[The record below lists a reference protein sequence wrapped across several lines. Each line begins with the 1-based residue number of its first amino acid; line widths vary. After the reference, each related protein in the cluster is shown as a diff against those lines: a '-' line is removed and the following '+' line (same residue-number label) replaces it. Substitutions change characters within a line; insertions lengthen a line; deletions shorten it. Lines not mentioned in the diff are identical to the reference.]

1 MTEMS
6 SPSDESLSRR
16 RSCIQFLAGLTGL
29 GYNMLYGFSDSRVSA
44 ILIKSRTYTEAPKT
58 MTKKRIV
65 RKGIILLASV
75 LVVLGSAHAEPY
87 ELSKSDVMEPKA
99 ISSAEISLFGVK
111 LGDSEAKAVET
122 LVNEKI
128 SGIKAE
134 QEATFIFLLDQR
146 KPTGP
151 MAGVRIQ
158 DGKVDLL
165 FINNRFT
172 YKTRGIF
179 RNVLNSESPE
189 DIRKLLGQEEYG
201 DENVM
206 GAILAY
212 DKQGFQVNYLG
223 KDINIEFATPR

>member
-1 MTEMS
+1 
-6 SPSDESLSRR
+6 
-16 RSCIQFLAGLTGL
+16 
-29 GYNMLYGFSDSRVSA
+29 
-44 ILIKSRTYTEAPKT
+44 
-58 MTKKRIV
+58 MTKDSGTRMA
-65 RKGIILLASV
+65 IILVASILAAV
-75 LVVLGSAHAEPY
+75 DSAHAEPY
-87 ELSKSDVMEPKA
+87 ELSKNDVMEPKA

-111 LGDSEAKAVET
+111 LGDSESKVVET

-128 SGIKAE
+128 SGVKAE

-165 FINNRFT
+165 FINNRFA

-179 RNVLNSESPE
+179 RNVLNSESPD

-206 GAILAY
+206 GAIMAY

-223 KDINIEFATPR
+223 KDINIEFAAPR

>member
-1 MTEMS
+1 M
-6 SPSDESLSRR
+6 
-16 RSCIQFLAGLTGL
+16 A
-29 GYNMLYGFSDSRVSA
+29 
-44 ILIKSRTYTEAPKT
+44 
-58 MTKKRIV
+58 
-65 RKGIILLASV
+65 IILLTSALTAV
-75 LVVLGSAHAEPY
+75 RIAHAEPY
-87 ELSKSDVMEPKA
+87 ELSKNDITEPKA
-99 ISSAEISLFGVK
+99 ISSAEITLFGVK
-111 LGDSEAKAVET
+111 LGDSESKAVET

-128 SGIKAE
+128 PGIKVE

-165 FINNRFT
+165 FINNRFA

-179 RNVLNSESPE
+179 RSVLNSESPE

-206 GAILAY
+206 GAVLAY

-223 KDINIEFATPR
+223 KDVNIEFATPR

>member
-1 MTEMS
+1 V
-6 SPSDESLSRR
+6 
-16 RSCIQFLAGLTGL
+16 
-29 GYNMLYGFSDSRVSA
+29 LYAYLDSIDA
-44 ILIKSRTYTEAPKT
+44 PILIKSRTLTKETLDT
-58 MTKKRIV
+58 MTKARMA
-65 RKGIILLASV
+65 IILLASI
-75 LVVLGSAHAEPY
+75 LAAFGSAHAELY

-111 LGDSEAKAVET
+111 LGDAESKAVEM

-165 FINNRFT
+165 FINNRFA

-179 RNVLNSESPE
+179 RNVLNGESPE

-206 GAILAY
+206 GAVMAY

-223 KDINIEFATPR
+223 KDINIEFTAPR

>member
-1 MTEMS
+1 MRENRVVWT
-6 SPSDESLSRR
+6 
-16 RSCIQFLAGLTGL
+16 LA
-29 GYNMLYGFSDSRVSA
+29 
-44 ILIKSRTYTEAPKT
+44 
-58 MTKKRIV
+58 
-65 RKGIILLASV
+65 LA
-75 LVVLGSAHAEPY
+75 LVVTLVGFVPLVYAEPY
-87 ELSKSDVMEPKA
+87 ELSKNDVMEPKA
-99 ISSAEISLFGVK
+99 ISSESVSLFGIK
-111 LGDSEAKAVET
+111 LGDSEAKAIEA

-134 QEATFIFLLDQR
+134 QEAAFIFLLDQR

-158 DGKVDLL
+158 EGKVDLI
-165 FINNRFT
+165 FINNRFA

-189 DIRKLLGQEEYG
+189 DIRKLLGKEEYG

-206 GAILAY
+206 GAVMAY

-223 KDINIEFATPR
+223 KDINIEFAQPH